1 MILLN
6 LCFYYPYIFIKHCNN
21 QSMLNYQEEFDK
33 ITAEFGGTCDLRK
46 IELNIC
52 GKQACFFYIDG
63 YIDTLLFE
71 DNILSPLKNLQ
82 GDMQVSMDLL
92 NKNTQMTT
100 PIEELPDTA
109 KAIENISCGEII
121 LLAESAQCFFKYSE
135 KKYQLRA
142 VAEPPV
148 STVLRGPREGFI
160 EDLKTN
166 MFLIRRRLASPK
178 LTFEL
183 MSVGK
188 YTQTKVAIA
197 FIDGVADQNIVD
209 RIKTQVKNI
218 NIDGVIESSYIARYL
233 EENKFSLFSHVGA
246 SEKPDTVTGKLLE
259 GRVAIL
265 VDGSPSVLTLPFLM
279 YENFQMSEDYYIKSY
294 RASMVRIIRLFAVI
308 FSILMPGIYVAL
320 QEHQYQLFPIKYL
333 VSVLGKISN
342 IPLSPTLEMLLVL
355 VIFEI
360 LNETSIRMPRY
371 VSMALS
377 VVGAIILGEAA
388 VTAGLF
394 SISAVIIVA
403 ISTVGLYCVPDEINS
418 SNILR
423 FGFVAVGG
431 VLGVAGI
438 LLGIAGLIAYMC
450 SINSYGVSYMS
461 PFAPSIVHDWQD
473 GPLKAQLQEF
483 GERPYS
489 IPTSNRTRQRTQIA
503 DNKENNEQNDR

>member
-1 MILLN
+1 
-6 LCFYYPYIFIKHCNN
+6 
-21 QSMLNYQEEFDK
+21 MLNYQDEYNK
-33 ITAEFGGTCDLRK
+33 ITTEFGGTCDLRK
-46 IELNIC
+46 IELTIC
-52 GKQACFFYIDG
+52 GKSACFFYIDG

-71 DNILSPLKNLQ
+71 DNILSPLKDLQ
-82 GDMQVSMDLL
+82 GDMQVSVDLL
-92 NKNTQMTT
+92 NQNTQMTT
-100 PIEELPDTA
+100 PIEELPDAT
-109 KAIENISCGEII
+109 KAIEDIAAGEII
-121 LLAESAQCFFKYSE
+121 LLADGAQSFFKYSE

-166 MFLIRRRLASPK
+166 MFLIRRRLATPK

-188 YTQTKVAIA
+188 YTQTKVAIG
-197 FIDGVADQNIVD
+197 FIDGVADPQIVK
-209 RIKTQVKNI
+209 RIKKQIEGI
-218 NIDGVIESSYIARYL
+218 NIDGIIESSYIARYL
-233 EENKFSLFSHVGA
+233 EENKFSLFSHVGS
-246 SEKPDTVTGKLLE
+246 SEKPDTVTAKMLE
-259 GRVAIL
+259 GRVCIL
-265 VDGSPSVLTLPFLM
+265 VDGSPAVLTLPFLM

-294 RASMVRIIRLFAVI
+294 RASSVRIIRLFAVI

-333 VSVLGKISN
+333 VSVLSQISN
-342 IPLSPTLEMLLVL
+342 IPLSPTLEMILVL

-394 SISAVIIVA
+394 SISSVIIVA
-403 ISTVGLYCVPDEINS
+403 ISTVGVYCVPDEINS
-418 SNILR
+418 SSILR
-423 FGFVAVGG
+423 FAFVAIGG
-431 VLGVAGI
+431 VLGLAGI
-438 LLGIAGLIAYMC
+438 LLGVAGLLAYLC

-461 PFAPSIVHDWQD
+461 PFAPSLIHDWQD
-473 GPLKAQLQEF
+473 GPIKAQLQEF

-489 IPTSNRTRQRTQIA
+489 IPTDNRTRQRTQIA
-503 DNKENNEQNDR
+503 ENDSQENNDSNQ

>member
-1 MILLN
+1 
-6 LCFYYPYIFIKHCNN
+6 
-21 QSMLNYQEEFDK
+21 MLNYQEEFDK

>member
-1 MILLN
+1 
-6 LCFYYPYIFIKHCNN
+6 
-21 QSMLNYQEEFDK
+21 
-33 ITAEFGGTCDLRK
+33 
-46 IELNIC
+46 
-52 GKQACFFYIDG
+52 
-63 YIDTLLFE
+63 
-71 DNILSPLKNLQ
+71 
-82 GDMQVSMDLL
+82 
-92 NKNTQMTT
+92 
-100 PIEELPDTA
+100 
-109 KAIENISCGEII
+109 
-121 LLAESAQCFFKYSE
+121 
-135 KKYQLRA
+135 
-142 VAEPPV
+142 
-148 STVLRGPREGFI
+148 
-160 EDLKTN
+160 
-166 MFLIRRRLASPK
+166 
-178 LTFEL
+178 

>member
-1 MILLN
+1 
-6 LCFYYPYIFIKHCNN
+6 
-21 QSMLNYQEEFDK
+21 MLNYQEEFDK

-100 PIEELPDTA
+100 PIEELTDTA

-178 LTFEL
+178 LTFEM

>member
-1 MILLN
+1 
-6 LCFYYPYIFIKHCNN
+6 
-21 QSMLNYQEEFDK
+21 MLNYQEEFDK

-100 PIEELPDTA
+100 PIEELTDTA

>member
-1 MILLN
+1 
-6 LCFYYPYIFIKHCNN
+6 
-21 QSMLNYQEEFDK
+21 MLNYQDEFNK
-33 ITAEFGGTCDLRK
+33 ITNEFGGTCDLRK
-46 IELNIC
+46 IELTIC
-52 GKQACFFYIDG
+52 GKSACFFYIDG

-82 GDMQVSMDLL
+82 GDGQVTVDLL
-92 NKNTQMTT
+92 NQNTQMTT
-100 PIEELPDTA
+100 PIEELTDTA
-109 KAIENISCGEII
+109 KVIEDISAGEIV
-121 LLAESAQCFFKYSE
+121 LLADGSESFFKYSE
-135 KKYQLRA
+135 KKYQLRS

-166 MFLIRRRLASPK
+166 MFLIRRRLATPK

-183 MSVGK
+183 LNVGK
-188 YTQTKVAIA
+188 YTQTKVAIG
-197 FIDGVADQNIVD
+197 FIDGVADQQIVN
-209 RIKTQVKNI
+209 RIKTQIKNI
-218 NIDGVIESSYIARYL
+218 VIDGVIESSYIARYL
-233 EENKFSLFSHVGA
+233 EENKFSLFSHVGS
-246 SEKPDTVTGKLLE
+246 SEKPDTVTAKMLE

-294 RASMVRIIRLFAVI
+294 RATMVRIIRLFALI

-394 SISAVIIVA
+394 SISSVIIVA
-403 ISTVGLYCVPDEINS
+403 ISTVGVYCVPDEINS
-418 SNILR
+418 SSILR

-431 VLGVAGI
+431 VLGVLGI
-438 LLGIAGLIAYMC
+438 LLGMAGLVAYIC
-450 SINSYGVSYMS
+450 SINSYGVAYTS
-461 PFAPSIVHDWQD
+461 PFAPSLMHDWQD
-473 GPLKAQLQEF
+473 GPIKAQLQEF

-489 IPTSNRTRQRTQIA
+489 IPTDNRTRQRTQIA
-503 DNKENNEQNDR
+503 ENDGQENNEANE